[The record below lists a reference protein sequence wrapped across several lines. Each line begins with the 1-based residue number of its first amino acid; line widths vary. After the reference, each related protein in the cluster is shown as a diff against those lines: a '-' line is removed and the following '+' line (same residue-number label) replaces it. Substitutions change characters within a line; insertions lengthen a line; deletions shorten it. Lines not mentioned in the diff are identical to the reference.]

1 MSTATET
8 TTFTAAVAWTEICK
22 LDDILPWS
30 GVSAL
35 IGRKQIA
42 LIRWGDGDQVFALA
56 NFDPFSNAMV
66 ISRGIVGDLQG
77 VPFVASPIY
86 KQRFRLQDGVCID
99 DASVVLAT
107 YPIRVVDGVVSIQS
121 KG

>member
-8 TTFTAAVAWTEICK
+8 TTFTAVAWTTICK

-35 IGRKQIA
+35 LGRKQVA
-42 LIRWGDGDQVFALA
+42 LIRWGAGDQVFALA

-86 KQRFRLQDGVCID
+86 KQRFRLSDGVCLD
-99 DASVVLAT
+99 DASVTLAT
-107 YPIRVVDGVVSIQS
+107 YPVRVADGVVSIQF